1 MSKNICK
8 VLLGFHSFTGCD
20 QTGTFYGYSKL
31 TCWKVFMSSNEAVQ
45 NTFQNLGDFLTLDV
59 YNTMEQYVPQLYDGE
74 RPSAISSLAEL
85 RWYMLWKH
93 QYESDKLPP
102 RKMALEQK
110 VLRAHYTALIHKI
123 WLEIESENQIIGPC
137 HDKKSA
143 GHQNSSRT

>member
-1 MSKNICK
+1 MES
-8 VLLGFHSFTGCD
+8 D
-20 QTGTFYGYSKL
+20 KL
-31 TCWKVFMSSNEAVQ
+31 
-45 NTFQNLGDFLTLDV
+45 
-59 YNTMEQYVPQLYDGE
+59 
-74 RPSAISSLAEL
+74 
-85 RWYMLWKH
+85 
-93 QYESDKLPP
+93 YESDKLPP